1 MSCRNIHLEDKKY
14 RTYQTRVRDGIF
26 HTYTSQTRSTIH
38 NNMKT
43 EGANV
48 LATLLSDQMTL

>member
-1 MSCRNIHLEDKKY
+1 MKNLLDQNEKERRFN
-14 RTYQTRVRDGIF
+14 
-26 HTYTSQTRSTIH
+26 TYTSQTKS